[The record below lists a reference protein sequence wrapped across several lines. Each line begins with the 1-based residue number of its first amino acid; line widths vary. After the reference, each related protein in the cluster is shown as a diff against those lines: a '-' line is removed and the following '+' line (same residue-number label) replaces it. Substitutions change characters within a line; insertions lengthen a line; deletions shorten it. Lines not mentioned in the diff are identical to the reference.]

1 MIEKILNAS
10 ARFILAY
17 MMALPLGAVVV
28 LFIIYVITVF
38 DGSPSSDFDPL
49 GELAMFG
56 VMLVYGLIV
65 TLIPAIIFFI
75 ISRFVRLKLVNY
87 LLLGFLMAIC
97 TTYSF
102 GKLVLM
108 PSEEF
113 KFTTEM
119 GWRYVRAFFLFLP
132 ASLVGAAVFYW
143 QAKKNS
149 EISL

>member
-1 MIEKILNAS
+1 LIEKILNAS

-17 MMALPLGAVVV
+17 MIALPLGAVTV
-28 LFIIYVITVF
+28 LFFIYVSTVF
-38 DGSPSSDFDPL
+38 DEPSSPDIDLL
-49 GELAMFG
+49 GELMMFG
-56 VMLVYGLIV
+56 VMLVYGLIF
-65 TLIPAIIFFI
+65 TLIPAIIMFI
-75 ISRFVRLKLVNY
+75 IARFVRLKLVNY

-102 GKLVLM
+102 GNFLHT

-119 GWRYVRAFFLFLP
+119 AWRYIGVFFFFLP
-132 ASLVGAAVFYW
+132 ASLVGATVFYW
-143 QAKKNS
+143 QAKRHA